1 LVRADRATSPSR
13 VARRGVGRPAGRGWK
28 SAGVI
33 AVLGGLTLSG
43 LADATHTVA
52 AGDTLWA
59 LAKHYA
65 TTPQAIVAANH
76 LQDPNL
82 IPVGA
87 SLLIPGAP
95 PAGAPAPA
103 AAPPAGAPAPAGARA
118 AAPVWVTHT
127 VVAGEN
133 LTGIAAKYGVGLPAL
148 VAQNAIADPD
158 VITIGSV
165 LKVKEAVAV
174 PQPPSPAPP
183 VQPLPPPPPPMTAHT
198 VVAGETLTG
207 IAASYK
213 VTVASLMALNKLANP
228 DLLRIG
234 ETVIVPVPPPGSVAA
249 LLVHY
254 AQVFGVDPA
263 LVEGLAWQ
271 ESGWQQ
277 QVVSGVGAVGV
288 MQLMPGTAA
297 FTGTYLLQQAVDPAN
312 VGDNVQAGVAFL
324 AYLIRQAGGNQALAV
339 AGYYQGLTSVLA
351 KGMYTDT
358 RRYVANVTALR
369 QHFSR

>member
-1 LVRADRATSPSR
+1 LVRGDRATSPPH

-33 AVLGGLTLSG
+33 AVLGGLALSG
-43 LADATHTVA
+43 FADVTHTVA

-65 TTPQAIVAANH
+65 TTPQAIATANH
-76 LQDPNL
+76 LRDPNL
-82 IPVGA
+82 IPIGA
-87 SLLIPGAP
+87 SLLIPGAAPAAQP

-103 AAPPAGAPAPAGARA
+103 AAPA
-118 AAPVWVTHT
+118 WVTHT

-133 LTGIAAKYGVGLPAL
+133 LTGIAAKYGVGLPVL

-158 VITIGSV
+158 LITIGSV
-165 LKVKEAVAV
+165 LKVKQAMPV

-183 VQPLPPPPPPMTAHT
+183 VQSVPPPPPPTTAHT
-198 VVAGETLTG
+198 VVAGETLIG

-213 VTVASLMALNKLANP
+213 VTVGSLMALNKLANP

-234 ETVIVPVPPPGSVAA
+234 QTVIVPVPPPGSVPA

-254 AQVFGVDPA
+254 AEVFGVDPA

-277 QVVSGVGAVGV
+277 QVVSDVGAVGV

-297 FTGTYLLQQAVDPAN
+297 FTGTYLLQQAVDRAN
-312 VGDNVQAGVAFL
+312 LGDNVQAGVAFL

-351 KGMYTDT
+351 KGMYADT
-358 RRYVANVTALR
+358 KRYVANVTALR